1 MVSSTVKRIIIG
13 EFCGF
18 ENFDA
23 LNPLYRKCANVL
35 DHEGHTSSF
44 EKCVRNIFVWDCRNI
59 GGVRICGRLAFLKHI
74 FFLIIMRILSSEFV
88 NYFDYPK

>member
-18 ENFDA
+18 ETFDA

-35 DHEGHTSSF
+35 DW
-44 EKCVRNIFVWDCRNI
+44 EKYLTTKATLLVLRNV
-59 GGVRICGRLAFLKHI
+59 
-74 FFLIIMRILSSEFV
+74 
-88 NYFDYPK
+88 